1 MAVYRL
7 GDMVRM
13 RREALGMT
21 QDELV
26 QIYDGR
32 ASGPSVDMCAE
43 AGREDGNEICSVQV
57 LRRIENGGVKRV
69 KIDVFRRLRNC
80 RKITAAIASG
90 KSPEIQ

>member
-1 MAVYRL
+1 
-7 GDMVRM
+7 M

-57 LRRIENGGVKRV
+57 LRRIENG
-69 KIDVFRRLRNC
+69 
-80 RKITAAIASG
+80 A
-90 KSPEIQ
+90 

>member
-1 MAVYRL
+1 
-7 GDMVRM
+7 M

-69 KIDVFRRLRNC
+69 KIDVFRRLMMRMGLLPE
-80 RKITAAIASG
+80 RIYASLLVT
-90 KSPEIQ
+90 